1 MNGTDVN
8 RVTRSAAG
16 TSDVQWAAMTAPET
30 RNERKERTRR
40 ALLDAALR
48 QASERGF
55 AGLSLREVAKQA
67 GVVPT
72 AFYRH
77 FESMDELGVT
87 LVEESMRALR
97 TMIRDARGVGGGST
111 DLIRSSVRTLAEHV
125 RTHEEHYWFLVRERY
140 GGTGAVRQTIGVEL
154 RLLTGEL
161 AVDLARFDGLRA
173 WSTEDLRMLADVIV
187 SAMLASVLELL
198 EARPGT
204 DEEIVAA
211 AERKLR
217 LIFIGVPHWRSS

>member
-1 MNGTDVN
+1 MDRADVN
-8 RVTRSAAG
+8 GVTARA
-16 TSDVQWAAMTAPET
+16 DVCSTAMTAPET

-55 AGLSLREVAKQA
+55 AALSLREITKQA

-87 LVEESMRALR
+87 LVEESMRTLR
-97 TMIRDARGVGGGST
+97 TMIRGARTAPGGSA
-111 DLIRSSVRTLAEHV
+111 DLIRASVRSLSEHV
-125 RTHEEHYWFLVRERY
+125 RSHEEHYWFLVRERY
-140 GGTGAVRQTIGVEL
+140 GGTGAVRRTIGVEL
-154 RLLTGEL
+154 KLLAGEL
-161 AVDLARFDGLRA
+161 AVDLARFDGLRE
-173 WSTEDLRMLADVIV
+173 WPTDDLRMLADLVV
-187 SAMLASVLELL
+187 SAMLATVLELL

-204 DEEIVAA
+204 DAEITAD

-217 LIFIGVPHWRSS
+217 LIFLGAGRWRIT

>member
-1 MNGTDVN
+1 MTRADVN
-8 RVTRSAAG
+8 GVTGPA
-16 TSDVQWAAMTAPET
+16 DVCSTAMTAPET

-55 AGLSLREVAKQA
+55 AGLSLREIAKQA

-97 TMIRDARGVGGGST
+97 TMIRGARNAPGGSA
-111 DLIRSSVRTLAEHV
+111 DLIRASVRTLSEHV
-125 RTHEEHYWFLVRERY
+125 RSHEEHYWFLVRERY

-154 RLLTGEL
+154 KLLTGEL
-161 AVDLARFDGLRA
+161 AVDLARFDGLRT
-173 WSTEDLRMLADVIV
+173 WSTEDLRMLADLIV
-187 SAMLASVLELL
+187 SAMLATVMELL
-198 EARPGT
+198 EARPGS
-204 DEEIVAA
+204 DAEILAA

-217 LIFIGVPHWRSS
+217 LIFLGVPHWRST